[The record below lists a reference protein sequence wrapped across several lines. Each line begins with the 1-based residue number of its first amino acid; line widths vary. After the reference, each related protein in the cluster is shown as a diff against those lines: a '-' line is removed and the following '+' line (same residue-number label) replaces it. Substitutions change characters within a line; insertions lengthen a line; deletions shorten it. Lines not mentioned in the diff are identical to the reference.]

1 LIKKMKKILFI
12 ILSVSSFYTYS
23 QTQIT
28 ACENPKGFVYYPYIS
43 PVPKDKSGWIEDKIT
58 GGKSILV
65 KNPNGLDL
73 VFVDSVKKTPLSSVE
88 DGGKVILLRKT
99 TNQISVLVDYQ
110 SVTEIYSYWR
120 TDGGQLQYSILQSK
134 NGVVPGTLSKSGV
147 MVRTCQFIN
156 FNF

>member
-1 LIKKMKKILFI
+1 MKKILFFT
-12 ILSVSSFYTYS
+12 LLVTSFYSYS
-23 QTQIT
+23 QTQIA
-28 ACENPKGFVYYPYIS
+28 ACENPKGYVFYPHIS

-65 KNPNGLDL
+65 KNSSGLDL
-73 VFVDSVKKTPLSSVE
+73 VFIDSVKKTPLSSVE

-99 TNQISVLVDYQ
+99 TNQISVLVDYPT
-110 SVTEIYSYWR
+110 VTEIYSYWR

-134 NGVVPGTLSKSGV
+134 NGMVPGTISKSGV
-147 MVRTCQFIN
+147 MVGTCQFIN

>member
-1 LIKKMKKILFI
+1 MKKILFFFLS
-12 ILSVSSFYTYS
+12 ILSLHSYS
-23 QTQIT
+23 QTQIA

-65 KNPNGLDL
+65 KNPSGLDL
-73 VFVDSVKKTPLSSVE
+73 VFIDSVKKTPLSSVE
-88 DGGKVILLRKT
+88 DGGKVILLRRT

-110 SVTEIYSYWR
+110 SVTEIYTYWR
-120 TDGGQLQYSILQSK
+120 TDDGQLQYSIIQSK
-134 NGVVPGTLSKSGV
+134 NGMVPGTLSKSGV
-147 MVRTCQFIN
+147 MVGTCQFIN